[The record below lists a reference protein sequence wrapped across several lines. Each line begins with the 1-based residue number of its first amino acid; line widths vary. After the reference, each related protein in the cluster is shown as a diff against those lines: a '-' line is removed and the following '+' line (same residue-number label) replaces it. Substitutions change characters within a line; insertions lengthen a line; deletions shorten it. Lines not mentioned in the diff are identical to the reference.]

1 MFMISL
7 SMHCSITQCIHI
19 LGHSFSK
26 ENYPQNRDITRI
38 RQYKII
44 HVSGILFI
52 HLCKILLCL
61 VSNVDSTI
69 RY

>member
-7 SMHCSITQCIHI
+7 LMHCSITQCIHI

-44 HVSGILFI
+44 HVSGI
-52 HLCKILLCL
+52 
-61 VSNVDSTI
+61 
-69 RY
+69 